1 MTIWIDPPAW
11 PAHDRLW
18 SHLISDSSVEELHA
32 FAARAGVP
40 ERGFEGDHYDIP
52 QERYAAAVALGA
64 QVTATANIV
73 RLLQDSGLR
82 LRKRKGERGIARVLG
97 VSFPDGSRADVDFV
111 RGTRPTPDA
120 ATFAATVYVRDAADN
135 WLLVWSRRRQEWSAP
150 GGWREPGE
158 TVVET
163 ACRETR
169 EETGVVL
176 DPSRLRPVAYE
187 RFHPLPDGAP
197 WPVPGGL
204 FLAVFQ
210 AEVAGVTPSVI
221 GLTDEPATWCTRA
234 DALAKIETAWWA
246 PLARAVLSW

>member
-82 LRKRKGERGIARVLG
+82 LRKRKGERG
-97 VSFPDGSRADVDFV
+97 
-111 RGTRPTPDA
+111 
-120 ATFAATVYVRDAADN
+120 
-135 WLLVWSRRRQEWSAP
+135 
-150 GGWREPGE
+150 GWREPGE
-158 TVVET
+158 TVVVS

-187 RFHPLPDGAP
+187 RFHPLPDRAP

-221 GLTDEPATWCTRA
+221 GLPDEPATWCTRA